1 MPNCWQSPLY
11 KARISKICYGV
22 ENCVSKLGKT
32 SIIFVDEG
40 AKVDAKYYKDHLL
53 AVLVP
58 DMSNLAGNDHSM
70 CSYKMPQELIQ
81 SKKTLEY
88 LNKNFP
94 DYIKPSSWPP
104 TVPTLILWIIL
115 FKAKKQC
122 FQQKK
127 LSILNS
133 WKREFNWV
141 LGRIPPR
148 RDWQGNWFIQSSP

>member
-1 MPNCWQSPLY
+1 MLTIASIQSKDFQNLLWCR
-11 KARISKICYGV
+11 KLCV
-22 ENCVSKLGKT
+22 ETWENINYFCRWRCQSWC
-32 SIIFVDEG
+32 
-40 AKVDAKYYKDHLL
+40 KYYKDHLL

-70 CSYKMPQELIQ
+70 CLYKMPQELIQ